1 MVLKI
6 EALGGRGR
14 HLFLKVQRGAAGLW
28 RQRAGSRR
36 LRGAVLAS
44 STPDG
49 EHGAGE
55 RAGQVS
61 RRAADALQLPLSTRL
76 REMTCILPAQVENP

>member
-14 HLFLKVQRGAAGLW
+14 HLFLKVQRRAAGLW

-49 EHGAGE
+49 EVST
-55 RAGQVS
+55 GQVS
-61 RRAADALQLPLSTRL
+61 TQDRCPAGRPTLSSFYSQRDL
-76 REMTCILPAQVENP
+76 GK

>member
-14 HLFLKVQRGAAGLW
+14 HLFLKVQRRAAGLW

-49 EHGAGE
+49 EVST
-55 RAGQVS
+55 GQVS
-61 RRAADALQLPLSTRL
+61 AQDRCPAGRPTLSSFCSQRDL
-76 REMTCILPAQVENP
+76 GK